1 MRRGFTLVE
10 LLVAGAM
17 MAVLAGAGYSVIAG
31 GVQASRRA
39 HASGAA
45 VAHAQQALAAMAADI
60 RSAVA
65 RGDVR
70 MTALDARY
78 EDLDADTIDFL
89 IPAPGRRSE
98 DPRTGGI
105 YEVGYYVDNDPAT
118 DARWLLRRTDT
129 TLDDDPLEGGNVR
142 PAGAGVSELNL
153 EFYDG
158 SSGRPAGAR
167 RAASRPPCGS
177 ASRWSTRTAR
187 ASPCTSRRR

>member
-1 MRRGFTLVE
+1 M
-10 LLVAGAM
+10 
-17 MAVLAGAGYSVIAG
+17 
-31 GVQASRRA
+31 QASRRA

-105 YEVGYYVDNDPAT
+105 YEVGYYIDNDPAT
-118 DARWLLRRTDT
+118 DAQWLLRRTDT

-158 SSGRPAGAR
+158 QQWVPGWSDSNSFPSAVRIGITVVDPDGKGKPLHFETTVSIPAR
-167 RAASRPPCGS
+167 
-177 ASRWSTRTAR
+177 
-187 ASPCTSRRR
+187 